1 MGKRA
6 AGEVSQK
13 ILEVLSSHA
22 GRSMSIQDIAKEA
35 GVSYDSVKRHVE
47 VFVKI
52 DVLRRLEENGKVVY
66 QKMRSY
72 KSDTLFSIPLSAESK
87 ERIKKVYAT
96 VLKVWPSICDKPLS
110 KTLMQ
115 KIAVDVI
122 EELHPEVPRGWYLY
136 GEILM
141 LPFDSDQDY
150 GPPIDET
157 PKVGYIRGVCKEYC
171 GCCDASYKI
180 RRHQYEKKKK
190 PLYLVKEDLSY
201 YLTYFD
207 YNDPKNKNKI
217 REALN
222 NFIFNLERKEFNSWI
237 IALVDDFCSSVLQ
250 ILRHGSVDEI
260 NQSKPIVIENFNNV
274 WQLVATYELYD
285 SLTRFFD
292 KELLKDYF
300 FERLNELKETCLESM
315 DSLYEALPKYE
326 LPDDEIGRKLKVLQ
340 GSAREL
346 SPEEKKAGIA
356 ELTRKEKEL
365 GHKRFQEWLFEQV
378 GLK

>member
-1 MGKRA
+1 MGKRGS
-6 AGEVSQK
+6 GEVAQK
-13 ILEVLSSHA
+13 ILEVLSNHA
-22 GRSMSIQDIAKEA
+22 DKPLGIQDVSKES
-35 GVSYDSVKRHVE
+35 GVSYDCVKRHLELFSNLNVVRE
-47 VFVKI
+47 I
-52 DVLRRLEENGKVVY
+52 EDQGRRLY
-66 QKMRSY
+66 QKSGAY

-87 ERIKKVYAT
+87 ESIKKVYAT

-115 KIAVDVI
+115 KIAVDVT
-122 EELHPEVPRGWYLY
+122 EKLHPEVPRGWYLY

-150 GPPIDET
+150 GPPIDDT
-157 PKVGYIRGVCKEYC
+157 PKGGYIREICKEYC
-171 GCCDASYKI
+171 ECCDASYKI
-180 RRHQYEKKKK
+180 RRHQYEKKNKS
-190 PLYLVKEDLSY
+190 LYLVKEDISY

-207 YNDPKNKNKI
+207 YNDSKNKNKI

-237 IALVDDFCSSVLQ
+237 IALADDFCSGVLQ

-260 NQSKPIVIENFNNV
+260 NRSKPMVIENFNNV

-315 DSLYEALPKYE
+315 DSLYEIIPKYE
-326 LPDDEIGRKLKVLQ
+326 LPEDETGRKLKALQ

-356 ELTRKEKEL
+356 ELARKEKEL
-365 GHKRFQEWLFEQV
+365 GHKKFQEWLFEQV